1 VTQQFS
7 RADRKKATSGRRPS
21 GCRIVAAVMAI
32 LVVLAIVAGAVAWQM
47 LFRAQN
53 PVAPGQAVQF
63 VVRTGDTTKVI
74 ASSLATKGIVANAL
88 MFRLRARNTALGS
101 KLKPGTYSL
110 STGMPYD
117 IVLQKL
123 AAGPDV
129 VYYDVTIPEGFT
141 ARRVAARLSAQAHV
155 DEARMLDLVLH
166 GAPVFAPKY
175 PYLKGAYNG
184 SLEGYLFPKT
194 YHIKKGTKPEAIIE
208 MMLHQFDIET
218 ADLDLSYATKRGMGL
233 KDVVTIASIV
243 ERETRLAKE
252 YRLVSS
258 VIYNRLAL
266 PMRLQLD
273 STVFYSLPE
282 GTKVLHKKD
291 LAAHTAWN
299 TYQRDGLPLTPLCNP
314 GVKALQAA
322 ANPAKTK
329 YLYYVLTS
337 KDGSQTF
344 ATNYADFLKAV
355 RKYRALFGY

>member
-1 VTQQFS
+1 VTQVLS
-7 RADRKKATSGRRPS
+7 RADRKKGSARGRS
-21 GCRIVAAVMAI
+21 GCRIVLIVLAVI
-32 LVVLAIVAGAVAWQM
+32 LVLAALAGAAFWQ
-47 LFRAQN
+47 LFLRAEN
-53 PVAPGQAVQF
+53 PVAAGKPVLF
-63 VVRTGDTTKVI
+63 VVQKGDSTTKI
-74 ASSLATKGIVANAL
+74 AASLAGKGIVGNSL
-88 MFRLRARNTALGS
+88 MFRWRAKNTQLAS

-110 STGMPYD
+110 ATGMPYD
-117 IVLQKL
+117 IVLTKL

-141 ARRVAARLSAQAHV
+141 AKRVAARMAARAHV
-155 DEARMLDLVLH
+155 DEAEMLDLVEH

-175 PYLKGAYNG
+175 PYLKGAYKG
-184 SLEGYLFPKT
+184 SLEGFLFPKT
-194 YHIKKGTKPEAIIE
+194 YHIRKGTKPEAIVE
-208 MMLHQFDIET
+208 MMLHQFDLET
-218 ADLDLSYATKRGMGL
+218 ADLDISYAQKRGMDI
-233 KDVVTIASIV
+233 KDVVTIASII
-243 ERETRLAKE
+243 ERETRLPRE

-282 GTKVLHKKD
+282 GTKVLRKSD

-314 GVKALQAA
+314 GMKAIKAA
-322 ANPAKTK
+322 AKPAKSK

-337 KDGSQTF
+337 KDGTQTF

-355 RKYRALFGY
+355 RKYRQLFGY